1 MRSLNRYSF
10 VALLFVAGAIVGCES
25 NQKPGSVASAPIDES
40 STSAEH
46 SESEHSESEHGES
59 EHSESDPAAITEA
72 LAQLSPEDRVLAES
86 QKFCA
91 VATESPLGSMGTPL
105 KIAVNGEPVFLCC
118 GGCKGKA
125 LRNPEETL
133 ASVAKLKLANS
144 ADK

>member
-1 MRSLNRYSF
+1 MRSLKRLSF
-10 VALLFVAGAIVGCES
+10 VVLLFVAGAIVGCES
-25 NQKPGSVASAPIDES
+25 NQKPGSVASAPSDES
-40 STSAEH
+40 STIAEH
-46 SESEHSESEHGES
+46 SES

-105 KIAVNGEPVFLCC
+105 KIEVNGEPVFLCC

-125 LRNPEETL
+125 LRNAEETL
-133 ASVAKLKLANS
+133 ASVAKLKSENS